1 MDRHAR
7 ETVEVGAAPRNPS
20 DATRR
25 PELAPGTPTDSSS
38 RPSRE
43 PTQANAISLPGGS
56 GQTFP
61 LPPTGVVEP
70 DHYPNPPRVQVA
82 QAIQILDD
90 GHRIQYSYSPDTVAS
105 ELLTADLASTRWFDL
120 LASDAAQADKG
131 FSLAPTRHPS
141 PAAEA
146 DNVYHGPPADLP
158 ASIAQV
164 ATISCQAAEEE
175 PSSLD
180 VHQDAVYPW
189 QLDED
194 ICLRSHEADLF
205 RNFAERAA
213 LWLDLFDPH
222 RHFSTHATRLAVG
235 LLVTCLPISAV
246 QSHRC
251 TRNPQDYLLTD

>member
-1 MDRHAR
+1 MQA
-7 ETVEVGAAPRNPS
+7 
-20 DATRR
+20 DATS
-25 PELAPGTPTDSSS
+25 P
-38 RPSRE
+38 
-43 PTQANAISLPGGS
+43 LPGGAPG

-61 LPPTGVVEP
+61 PLPSTSVVEP
-70 DHYPNPPRVQVA
+70 GLYADPPRAQVA
-82 QAIQILDD
+82 QALQILDD

-105 ELLTADLASTRWFDL
+105 ELLTADLASTRWLDL

-141 PAAEA
+141 PATAEVLPDKA
-146 DNVYHGPPADLP
+146 YHDAPADLP
-158 ASIAQV
+158 VASV
-164 ATISCQAAEEE
+164 AHAHARAHVPTTVSCSPVAAAAESA

-180 VHQDAVYPW
+180 VHHQAAMYPW

-213 LWLDLFDPH
+213 LWLDLFDPD

-235 LLVTCLPISAV
+235 PSLVTCLSI
-246 QSHRC
+246 
-251 TRNPQDYLLTD
+251 